1 MDGHAIL
8 AQWPDKHLK
17 PWDDCI
23 PTSRLSRDNLP
34 PFYVRLRDDQIEYL
48 SRWARE
54 NRKNFPL
61 VNLGIFWPADFN
73 RGGHICGTRNSWGA
87 AFADEDLNER
97 EKTLVGS
104 NRALIYD
111 DPGLRPTYTSS
122 GKFMRKET
130 GLSRAS
136 STAKRG
142 ASESSENEADRDP
155 KRARVDSEKPPFGKA
170 GGSSTSND
178 KNLQESEQSRDEVRE
193 ILINKVDT
201 LVNEKGEMEA
211 QIEQL
216 EEEVSHASESAAED
230 KEIIKDHE
238 ETIKDH
244 GETIE
249 THEETIK
256 DHEEIIKD
264 HEETIDRR
272 AQEIV
277 ALKESIV
284 EGERCYKRTE
294 NLYHSRYLTMQ
305 AECKA
310 HEKTVA
316 QLRKERES
324 RKNRSAQLGRLKK
337 EIEAHAKD
345 LTELGNQ

>member
-111 DPGLRPTYTSS
+111 EPGLRPTYTSS

-244 GETIE
+244 EETIKDHGETIE
-249 THEETIK
+249 NHEETIK

-264 HEETIDRR
+264 
-272 AQEIV
+272 
-277 ALKESIV
+277 
-284 EGERCYKRTE
+284 YKRTE
-294 NLYHSRYLTMQ
+294 NLYFDYHSRYSTMQ

-316 QLRKERES
+316 RLRKERES